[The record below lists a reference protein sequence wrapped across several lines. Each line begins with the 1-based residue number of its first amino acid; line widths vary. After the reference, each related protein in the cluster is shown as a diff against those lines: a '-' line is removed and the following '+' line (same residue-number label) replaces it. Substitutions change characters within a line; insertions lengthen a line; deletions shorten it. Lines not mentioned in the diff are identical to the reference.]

1 MYITINKQ
9 VFIPVYSVLYMLIHL
24 ASLVS
29 GKLKNLSVEQN
40 MKYLR
45 NYLHTLHR
53 VLSHFLVRYLTMEQ
67 PCNWSVILIQNT
79 NKNVVKSS

>member
-1 MYITINKQ
+1 M
-9 VFIPVYSVLYMLIHL
+9 FIPVYSVLYVMLIHL

-45 NYLHTLHR
+45 NYLRTLHR
-53 VLSHFLVRYLTMEQ
+53 VLSYFLVRYHYLTMEQ